1 MKVNKNNALEKYFV
15 ARAPL
20 IKYIRKKKSCLKKK
34 KSLPYQFL
42 NIPMSSLSN
51 GQCAIE
57 MRPKFLLENKK
68 L

>member
-20 IKYIRKKKSCLKKK
+20 IKYIRKKKIMFIK
-34 KSLPYQFL
+34 KSLPYKFL

-51 GQCAIE
+51 GWCAIE

>member
-51 GQCAIE
+51 G
-57 MRPKFLLENKK
+57 
-68 L
+68 